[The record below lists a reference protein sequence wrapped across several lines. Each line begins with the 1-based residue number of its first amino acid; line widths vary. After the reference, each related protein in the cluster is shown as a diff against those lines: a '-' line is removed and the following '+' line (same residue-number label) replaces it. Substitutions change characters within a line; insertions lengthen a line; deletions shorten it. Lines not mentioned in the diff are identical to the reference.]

1 MNPRTVLITGT
12 SSGIGKAAVTAFH
25 RRSWQV
31 VATMRNPARA
41 AAFGWPANVLVTR
54 LDLTDPDSLEAAKMA
69 AEARFGAIDAL
80 VNNAGYGLT
89 GAIETCTPEQIRAS
103 FETNLFGTLE
113 AIRTF
118 LPAMRE
124 RDQGVIVN
132 VTSIGGRM
140 TFPFYGYYSATKYAL
155 EAVSEGL
162 WHDLYPSQ
170 VRVKVIE
177 PGFTQTAFAETGLVM
192 GEIDLPFY
200 RERISRLTERL
211 KQGGTGTPPEVIA
224 DLIVRAAEDPGRR
237 LRYHAGLYAGPL
249 LALRRLL
256 PDTWFM
262 RLLRRNTEK

>member
-1 MNPRTVLITGT
+1 
-12 SSGIGKAAVTAFH
+12 
-25 RRSWQV
+25 
-31 VATMRNPARA
+31 
-41 AAFGWPANVLVTR
+41 
-54 LDLTDPDSLEAAKMA
+54 
-69 AEARFGAIDAL
+69 
-80 VNNAGYGLT
+80 
-89 GAIETCTPEQIRAS
+89 
-103 FETNLFGTLE
+103 
-113 AIRTF
+113 
-118 LPAMRE
+118 MRE

-200 RERISRLTERL
+200 RERIRRLTERL